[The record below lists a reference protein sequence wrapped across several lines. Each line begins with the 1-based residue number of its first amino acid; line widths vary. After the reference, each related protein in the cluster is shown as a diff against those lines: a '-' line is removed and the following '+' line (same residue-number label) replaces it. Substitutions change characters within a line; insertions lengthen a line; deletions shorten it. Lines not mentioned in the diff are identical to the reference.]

1 MFTLA
6 LLVIV
11 FISPFV
17 AMLVS
22 DVMERRSTEH
32 AEFLEQG
39 RIREARRQAR
49 LAREHGI

>member
-6 LLVIV
+6 MFVIV

-22 DVMERRSTEH
+22 DIMERRSTAH

-49 LAREHGI
+49 MAREHGL